1 MKEANRKK
9 KKKRSRAAKPAPNN
23 SSRDSNKPTATDGE
37 EVQND
42 TKTQIIHSLT
52 EAFGSVSLEEATSA
66 FCEANGDVNKAEE
79 ILTAL
84 TEGNSE
90 DPLTSSSVSG
100 GSSSLDSGSSSGSW
114 LGFGETSC
122 VQNPVDYGNKKGGS
136 RQKRVVAVSGT
147 VANMLGK
154 DYVRASPRKA
164 GRFKGVGDDQSGFD
178 KEEVEQFLYSMLGDE
193 CQFSMAVVRDV
204 LCQCGYNVEK
214 AMDVLLDLSAP
225 SNERSMNDDDDFTFK
240 EDRRFI
246 TEHTDNFTDR
256 ASDCT
261 SYSSE
266 SDLYDSIWSTG
277 YNYRNNSKVLIGSK
291 VPSPLKASDQSD
303 LPQKVLESLFNISKS
318 PQHEPTTMN
327 WRNVV
332 KKLQALGPRFDVSH
346 SSSTEPQQEL
356 CAKGDEYQ
364 VFRKDAKQHWN
375 SMKSCYQKASAAY
388 SKGEWGYAAHLSEQG
403 KSLTKL
409 AQKADEKASH
419 DIFKARNKSFENVI
433 TIDLHGQHVK
443 PAMKLLKLHL
453 AMVSYAQSVQTLR
466 VITGCGSHG
475 VGKSKLKQSVIE
487 LVENEGLHWS
497 EENRGTVLIKL
508 DGFRELS
515 FLDTDSDYE

>member
-136 RQKRVVAVSGT
+136 RQKRVVAVSGM

-178 KEEVEQFLYSMLGDE
+178 KEKVEQFLYSMLGDE

-204 LCQCGYNVEK
+204 LCECPFIQY
-214 AMDVLLDLSAP
+214 LP
-225 SNERSMNDDDDFTFK
+225 SF
-240 EDRRFI
+240 
-246 TEHTDNFTDR
+246 
-256 ASDCT
+256 
-261 SYSSE
+261 
-266 SDLYDSIWSTG
+266 
-277 YNYRNNSKVLIGSK
+277 
-291 VPSPLKASDQSD
+291 
-303 LPQKVLESLFNISKS
+303 
-318 PQHEPTTMN
+318 
-327 WRNVV
+327 
-332 KKLQALGPRFDVSH
+332 
-346 SSSTEPQQEL
+346 
-356 CAKGDEYQ
+356 
-364 VFRKDAKQHWN
+364 
-375 SMKSCYQKASAAY
+375 
-388 SKGEWGYAAHLSEQG
+388 
-403 KSLTKL
+403 
-409 AQKADEKASH
+409 
-419 DIFKARNKSFENVI
+419 
-433 TIDLHGQHVK
+433 
-443 PAMKLLKLHL
+443 
-453 AMVSYAQSVQTLR
+453 
-466 VITGCGSHG
+466 
-475 VGKSKLKQSVIE
+475 
-487 LVENEGLHWS
+487 
-497 EENRGTVLIKL
+497 
-508 DGFRELS
+508 
-515 FLDTDSDYE
+515 

>member
-42 TKTQIIHSLT
+42 TKNQIIHSLT

-79 ILTAL
+79 LLTAL

-136 RQKRVVAVSGT
+136 RQKRVVAVSGM

-154 DYVRASPRKA
+154 DYVRASPRKS

-178 KEEVEQFLYSMLGDE
+178 KEEMEQFLYSMLGDE

-277 YNYRNNSKVLIGSK
+277 YNYRNNSKVLIGSE

-346 SSSTEPQQEL
+346 SSSTEHQQEL

-453 AMVSYAQSVQTLR
+453 VMVSYAQSVQTLR

-508 DGFRELS
+508 DGFR
-515 FLDTDSDYE
+515 